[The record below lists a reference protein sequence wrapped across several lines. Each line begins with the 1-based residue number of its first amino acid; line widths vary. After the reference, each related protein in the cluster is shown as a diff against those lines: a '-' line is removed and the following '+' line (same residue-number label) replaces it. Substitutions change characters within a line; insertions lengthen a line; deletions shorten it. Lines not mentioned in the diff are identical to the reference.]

1 MRTHTTQQD
10 RFWSRRVHQE
20 EFQFCQAQEE
30 KRQKTQEYLAAA
42 VAKARQAVDIA
53 KKHHR
58 AVSQPF

>member
-10 RFWSRRVHQE
+10 RFWSRRVEQE
-20 EFQFCQAQEE
+20 EFQFYQSQQE
-30 KRQKTQEYLAAA
+30 KRQKTQEYLATA
-42 VAKARQAVDIA
+42 VLKAKQAVDIA